1 MVNGGFGGARGRR
14 DQSVERALSAS
25 AFLPTFGF
33 AALGTVTVLLVAQM
47 GIFPLGAVL
56 GPSPRDGG
64 RAVTTPHMSVSIGPP
79 HAQSFGPTS
88 SRAANRVGDPPTVIT
103 TALHVHVQA
112 DLMTK
117 VAFVVLPGSTAV
129 SAEPASHR
137 AHETSEHTAEATADH
152 TADHTAEATAEATAE
167 RTNEQANKQTNEQT
181 AKATS
186 ELTPEHTAKASEHA
200 KEDKTSDPVK
210 TTQSL

>member
-14 DQSVERALSAS
+14 DQSPERALSAS

-33 AALGTVTVLLVAQM
+33 AALGTATVLLVAQM

-79 HAQSFGPTS
+79 HVQSFGPTS
-88 SRAANRVGDPPTVIT
+88 SRGADRVGDPPTVT
-103 TALHVHVQA
+103 TAALHVHVQA
-112 DLMTK
+112 DLMTEVVF
-117 VAFVVLPGSTAV
+117 VALPGSAAAV

-137 AHETSEHTAEATADH
+137 AHETSEHTAKPTSDH
-152 TADHTAEATAEATAE
+152 
-167 RTNEQANKQTNEQT
+167 
-181 AKATS
+181 
-186 ELTPEHTAKASEHA
+186 PGEHTAAHTYHPQQKPHTH
-200 KEDKTSDPVK
+200 TSHC
-210 TTQSL
+210 TTHP

>member
-33 AALGTVTVLLVAQM
+33 AALGTATVLLVAQM
-47 GIFPLGAVL
+47 GMSPLGAVL

-79 HAQSFGPTS
+79 RGQSFGPTS
-88 SRAANRVGDPPTVIT
+88 SRAATRVGDPPTVIT
-103 TALHVHVQA
+103 AALPVRVQA

-117 VAFVVLPGSTAV
+117 VAFVALPGSTAEG
-129 SAEPASHR
+129 STEPASQR
-137 AHETSEHTAEATADH
+137 APETA
-152 TADHTAEATAEATAE
+152 
-167 RTNEQANKQTNEQT
+167 
-181 AKATS
+181 
-186 ELTPEHTAKASEHA
+186 EHTAKATAKATAEHTEHA
-200 KEDKTSDPVK
+200 KADKTSHPVK
-210 TTQSL
+210 AAQSL